1 MRRSLAILA
10 AASFMIGTAQAR
22 IGDTEEQ
29 IRTGYGNPI
38 TVLPSRASDPGLTKC
53 YSSDGFSI
61 AVTYLNGHSV
71 REMFV
76 KSDNSKIT
84 KTEIDRLINGHA
96 SASSKEVQ
104 HMVGPESVTASVQV
118 WRSADQRSRV
128 AIYDSRTR
136 GLFITTQ
143 QFIDLT
149 NAKNR
154 QITARANLP
163 LLGSSGLPKETCN
176 FSTRATRQCSGRSTE
191 AVCQPCEVKVG
202 APRERETQRAP
213 EESEPRVFRA
223 RSLLGDLAS
232 LRRHAPAQALR
243 NRLDGRC
250 AIVYEPR
257 DV

>member
-1 MRRSLAILA
+1 MRRALAILA
-10 AASFMIGTAQAR
+10 TASFMIGTAQAR

-29 IRTGYGNPI
+29 IRTRYGNPI
-38 TVLPSRASDPGLTKC
+38 TVLPTRPRDAGLTKC

-76 KSDNSKIT
+76 KSDNSRIT
-84 KTEIDRLINGHA
+84 KIEIDRLINGHA

-104 HMVGPESVTASVQV
+104 DMVGPESVTASVQV

-154 QITARANLP
+154 QVTARANSP
-163 LLGSSGLPKETCN
+163 LFGS
-176 FSTRATRQCSGRSTE
+176 
-191 AVCQPCEVKVG
+191 
-202 APRERETQRAP
+202 
-213 EESEPRVFRA
+213 
-223 RSLLGDLAS
+223 
-232 LRRHAPAQALR
+232 
-243 NRLDGRC
+243 NRLPQGNMQLFDKSTAAMQRPSQSKPS
-250 AIVYEPR
+250 ASPAK
-257 DV
+257 

>member
-1 MRRSLAILA
+1 MCRALAILA
-10 AASFMIGTAQAR
+10 AASFMIGTAEAR

-29 IRTGYGNPI
+29 IRTRYGNPI
-38 TVLPSRASDPGLTKC
+38 TMLSSRPRDPGLTKC

-76 KSDNSKIT
+76 KSDNSTIT
-84 KTEIDRLINGHA
+84 RTEIHRLINGHA
-96 SASSKEVQ
+96 SASSKEVEQ
-104 HMVGPESVTASVQV
+104 MVGPESVTASVQV

-154 QITARANLP
+154 QITARANSRLF
-163 LLGSSGLPKETCN
+163 GSGGLPQGNMQLFDK
-176 FSTRATRQCSGRSTE
+176 STA
-191 AVCQPCEVKVG
+191 AM
-202 APRERETQRAP
+202 QRP
-213 EESEPRVFRA
+213 SQSKP
-223 RSLLGDLAS
+223 SAS
-232 LRRHAPAQALR
+232 PAK
-243 NRLDGRC
+243 
-250 AIVYEPR
+250 
-257 DV
+257 